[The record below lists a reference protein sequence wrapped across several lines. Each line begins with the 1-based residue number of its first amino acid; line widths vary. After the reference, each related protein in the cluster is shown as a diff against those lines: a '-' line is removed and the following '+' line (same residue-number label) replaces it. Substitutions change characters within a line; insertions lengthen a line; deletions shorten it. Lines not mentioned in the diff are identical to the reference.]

1 MRRSRRA
8 LTADDVEDV
17 LSVIAASVEVIDTN
31 LTKFHEHQSRITEAT
46 SKLNDLARR
55 LREVPDA

>member
-1 MRRSRRA
+1 MKRARRA
-8 LTADDVEDV
+8 LNTDDVEDV
-17 LSVIAASVEVIDTN
+17 LAVIATSVEVIDAN

-46 SKLNDLARR
+46 AKLNDLARR